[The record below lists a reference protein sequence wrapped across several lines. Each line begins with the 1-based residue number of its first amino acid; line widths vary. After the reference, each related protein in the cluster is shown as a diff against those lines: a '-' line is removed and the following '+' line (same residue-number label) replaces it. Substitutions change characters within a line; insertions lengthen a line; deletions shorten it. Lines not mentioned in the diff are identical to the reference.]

1 MFDSW
6 INQEHLKLEASTR
19 VATSKSDEDSLDLTI
34 IPLFDRNLLRFGGD
48 LARFGGDLTRF
59 GGILTY

>member
-1 MFDSW
+1 M
-6 INQEHLKLEASTR
+6 R